1 MSKGLRALSV
11 LAALGFAALV
21 VARAMPAF
29 AADQPVLGK
38 KLLIKNNTDPTKN
51 KTVILI
57 KADAALGGPITAP
70 GDQPVTGTVCIVG
83 ASNDST
89 LDVTDD
95 GDPGEWAT
103 IGGGFK
109 YKKGAGTAGDPCK
122 VVLIKGGKL
131 VKAVCKGVD
140 VDYPVTDGGP
150 ISVAIVV
157 TGASGTEK
165 YCAAFGDASEADP
178 GFCTETKHGTDGKTY
193 LSKNCT
199 ALGSCSVFG
208 GTACSPSGAFL
219 EAASLF

>member
-21 VARAMPAF
+21 VSRAMPAF

-70 GDQPVTGTVCIVG
+70 GDQPVTGKVCVVG

-140 VDYPVTDGGP
+140 VDYDVNNGGP
-150 ISVAIVV
+150 INVALKA
-157 TGASGTEK
+157 GGEK
-165 YCAAFGDASEADP
+165 YCAAFGVT
-178 GFCTETKHGTDGKTY
+178 GGCTDTKDGSDGKTY

-199 ALGSCSVFG
+199 LDGNCAAFA

-219 EAASLF
+219 DVASVF